1 MMSGLNSSTKLKPY
15 YVPKKDVYKKVV
27 IEKPKLLVNNVISS
41 IKVGDRTK
49 MILKDSSLG

>member
-15 YVPKKDVYKKVV
+15 YVPKKDVYRKVK

-49 MILKDSSLG
+49 MILKESSLG